1 MSQGRDD
8 TGQFTQS
15 ATEQEILKV
24 FDYEDDPVLTAT
36 EVAEGL
42 RRFRVQITPEGVRNR
57 LEEMDE
63 NDLVSRKKVGA
74 KAVGWRAE
82 VTPEL
87 DPTTAKTVNSRKE
100 PDEWGGHIE
109 VSIEDGKT
117 RL

>member
-15 ATEQEILKV
+15 VTEQEILKV

-42 RRFRVQITPEGVRNR
+42 RRFGVQITPEGVRNR
-57 LEEMDE
+57 LEEMGE

-74 KAVGWRAE
+74 RAVGWWAE
-82 VTPEL
+82 VAPEL
-87 DPTTAKTVNSRKE
+87 DSTTAETVDSRKE
-100 PDEWGGHIE
+100 SDEWE
-109 VSIEDGKT
+109 S
-117 RL
+117 L